1 MAPDRPVVAMLLYP
15 GLTNLDLVGPHA
27 VWSWAMDVHLV
38 WKDLDPVETDSG
50 MKILPTT
57 TLANCPADVDVLFVP
72 GGAGT
77 SDAIADPEVLDFLA
91 DRGSRARYVTSVCTG
106 SLILAAA
113 GLLRGYRAGTHWAF
127 REHLAPMGAECV
139 AERVVVDRNRVTGGG
154 VTAGIDFGLTVLAE
168 LAGDDRARFA
178 QLVLEYDPAPPFDAG
193 APEKADPATVEA
205 VRSILT
211 EDHAT
216 LRRII
221 SGLA

>member
-1 MAPDRPVVAMLLYP
+1 MAPDRPVAAMLLYP

-27 VWSWAMDVHLV
+27 VWSWTMDVHLV

-57 TLANCPADVDVLFVP
+57 TLASCPADVDILFVP

-77 SDAIADPEVLDFLA
+77 SAAMADPEVLDFLA
-91 DRGSRARYVTSVCTG
+91 DRGSRASYVTSVCTG
-106 SLILAAA
+106 SLVLAAA

-168 LAGDDRARFA
+168 ILGQDRARFA
-178 QLVLEYDPAPPFDAG
+178 QLLLEYDPAPPFDAG
-193 APEKADPATVEA
+193 TPEKAAPATVEA
-205 VRSILT
+205 ARSILT
-211 EDHAT
+211 EEHAT

-221 SGLA
+221 SGLV